1 MQLSSNHIFRI
12 KFLTGMLGFRA
23 KHLLTANIIIIKKS
37 YLVCKNLQKIKSH

>member
-23 KHLLTANIIIIKKS
+23 KHLLTANIIIIKKKLS
-37 YLVCKNLQKIKSH
+37 SLQKLTKN